1 MYNCSGTG
9 EKLNGDQCFEK
20 TSKVKSSNLKLED
33 IRIKVSN
40 YLLALRPWSFS
51 ASFTPVALGAVL
63 AYRTTWEFNFLIFIL
78 NLISVFCVH
87 GAGNLINT
95 YYDYVKGIDSSGR
108 SDDRTLVDRRLTPN
122 GVVNLAVFLYL
133 LGFTGFMILNLC
145 SPAKIQHLALIFFCG
160 LSSKL
165 YF

>member
-63 AYRTTWEFNFLIFIL
+63 AYRTTWEFNFLIF
-78 NLISVFCVH
+78 
-87 GAGNLINT
+87 
-95 YYDYVKGIDSSGR
+95 
-108 SDDRTLVDRRLTPN
+108 
-122 GVVNLAVFLYL
+122 
-133 LGFTGFMILNLC
+133 
-145 SPAKIQHLALIFFCG
+145 
-160 LSSKL
+160 
-165 YF
+165 